1 MLKKRLLKQF
11 NLLLFL
17 ETNNM
22 ESKIYL
28 EMKEAKNNHPHSF
41 ENWLHDFLR
50 FVKQTD
56 EDPRDYLITPKSVK
70 FWKECMSSEEGFIKA
85 KRISDE
91 TVKYAAKSYV
101 FIYHPS
107 SLPKELTNMSKLA
120 LEADRVTSFF
130 DMNFFDQSN
139 AKNVFHGFVEGLTE
153 AAGLIK
159 ASEYMIRFFRIYFS
173 NFDFEEERRIGP
185 IETWFADLHVRVS
198 HQHVITRPNG
208 TQIFSPTFYSSL
220 PLEVSDKIKERMGEV
235 GDKPTTSDYYFF
247 YSLLSKLDLATAKNE
262 IVLRGHDDYALL
274 KKSGENKTYIY
285 LFHRP
290 SGAVINVYTDPDLGS
305 VIRAAISLLNRN

>member
-1 MLKKRLLKQF
+1 MLFVKIDYF
-11 NLLLFL
+11 DY
-17 ETNNM
+17 M
-22 ESKIYL
+22 ERKIYL
-28 EMKEAKNNHPHSF
+28 EMKEARNNNIHSF

-56 EDPRDYLITPKSVK
+56 EDPRDFLITPESVD
-70 FWKECMSSEEGFIKA
+70 FWKRCMSSEEEFLKS

-107 SLPKELTNMSKLA
+107 SSPKELTNMSKLA

-130 DMNFFDQSN
+130 DMNFFDQSD
-139 AKNVFHGFVEGLTE
+139 AKIVFHGFVEGLTK

-159 ASEYMIRFFRIYFS
+159 ASEYMIKFFRIYFS
-173 NFDFEEERRIGP
+173 NFDFDEERKIGP
-185 IETWFADLHVRVS
+185 IETWFADLHVRIS
-198 HQHVITRPNG
+198 HKHVVTRPNG
-208 TQIFSPTFYSSL
+208 TQIFSPAFYSSL
-220 PLEVSDKIKERMGEV
+220 PLEISEKIIERMKEI
-235 GDKPTTSDYYFF
+235 GDKPTASDYHFF
-247 YSLLSKLDLATAKNE
+247 RSLLGELDLATAKNE

-274 KKSGENKTYIY
+274 KKSGRIIY

-290 SGAVINVYTDPDLGS
+290 SGKVLNVYTDPDFGA
-305 VIRAAISLLNRN
+305 VIKAAISLLNNN